1 MKDDDLESDRFETN
15 VSKIELMNIS
25 PKGICMATITLELTP
40 ELEQQLRDEAAKQ
53 GLDPSHYIVNA
64 LKERLHLPLRDV
76 SRLSKAEAN
85 LLQNINLGL
94 PSEMWERYHDL
105 IAKRRAE
112 TLTTE
117 ERATLIEISDQIEQ
131 ANARRIQYLIEL
143 ASLRGT
149 SLKTVMQ
156 DLGIEAPAYV

>member
-1 MKDDDLESDRFETN
+1 
-15 VSKIELMNIS
+15 
-25 PKGICMATITLELTP
+25 MATITLELTP

-53 GLDPSHYIVNA
+53 GLAPTHYIVNA
-64 LKERLHLPLRDV
+64 LKERLRPVPRDI
-76 SRLSKAEAN
+76 SRLSKAEAD

-94 PSEMWERYHDL
+94 PPETWEHYHAL

-112 TLTTE
+112 TLTPQE
-117 ERATLIEISDQIEQ
+117 QATLIEISDQIEQ

-149 SLKTVMQ
+149 SLDAVMQ
-156 DLGIEAPAYV
+156 ELGIEAPAYV